1 MEEIMC
7 YIIGVIIFVIGIC
20 LIIAGF
26 IINDDTEIVFIAWGW
41 AGVILGTIMMVA
53 LSDKNINENKT
64 INKNSTEI
72 ETVTETQ
79 TESVA
84 NSAIKVA
91 LMQNYPEAEIISN
104 ENDLQHGIFIYNNE
118 NYSFE
123 VEDNILFIKQDK
135 KLIKY
140 IYLN

>member
-1 MEEIMC
+1 M
-7 YIIGVIIFVIGIC
+7 GRQLAGIIF
-20 LIIAGF
+20 ARM
-26 IINDDTEIVFIAWGW
+26 T
-41 AGVILGTIMMVA
+41 
-53 LSDKNINENKT
+53 KNIKNE
-64 INKNSTEI
+64 SLI
-72 ETVTETQ
+72 EVDTKAESATETQ
-79 TESVA
+79 TESAA

-104 ENDLQHGIFIYNNE
+104 ENDLQHGIFVYNNE

>member
-1 MEEIMC
+1 MNLLLGI
-7 YIIGVIIFVIGIC
+7 IIFAI
-20 LIIAGF
+20 GF
-26 IINDDTEIVFIAWGW
+26 IIVLIAILMIDKRDSLSSFLFIIAIGIMLIGIINIENESLIEVDTKAESI
-41 AGVILGTIMMVA
+41 T
-53 LSDKNINENKT
+53 K
-64 INKNSTEI
+64 
-72 ETVTETQ
+72 TQ
-79 TESVA
+79 TELAA

-118 NYSFE
+118 NYNFE

>member
-1 MEEIMC
+1 MNLLL
-7 YIIGVIIFVIGIC
+7 GRIIFAI
-20 LIIAGF
+20 GF
-26 IINDDTEIVFIAWGW
+26 IIVLIAILMIDKMDSLSTFLFIIAIG
-41 AGVILGTIMMVA
+41 IMLIGIIFARMT
-53 LSDKNINENKT
+53 KNIENE
-64 INKNSTEI
+64 SLI
-72 ETVTETQ
+72 EVDTKAESITETQ
-79 TESVA
+79 TELAA

-118 NYSFE
+118 NYNFE

-140 IYLN
+140 IHLN

>member
-1 MEEIMC
+1 MC
-7 YIIGVIIFVIGIC
+7 YIIGVIIFAIGIC

-79 TESVA
+79 TESAA

>member
-1 MEEIMC
+1 MFSGM
-7 YIIGVIIFVIGIC
+7 
-20 LIIAGF
+20 LII
-26 IINDDTEIVFIAWGW
+26 
-41 AGVILGTIMMVA
+41 VIA
-53 LSDKNINENKT
+53 LSDKSNNENKT
-64 INKNSTEI
+64 INGNSTEI

-79 TESVA
+79 TESAA

-104 ENDLQHGIFIYNNE
+104 ENDLQHGIFVYNNE